1 MNVNNRTGI
10 PDLERE
16 IRQLRKNNAE
26 LMEIGDARETAM
38 RVFGADNDALRAE
51 VQRLTG
57 DLALSMAGKAMLNKS
72 FDELQAVMEAE
83 IERLTLNLKLC
94 KDDSTEMDR
103 RRLAEDARLRA
114 ENTRL
119 REELIRMID
128 TFSGMGSAIP
138 GPAFGSGAIKKARA
152 ALMAVQE

>member
-1 MNVNNRTGI
+1 MSDYEEPESYPAISGNGSPLIDTWI
-10 PDLERE
+10 A
-16 IRQLRKNNAE
+16 IRVAE
-26 LMEIGDARETAM
+26 Y
-38 RVFGADNDALRAE
+38 NHLRAE
-51 VQRLTG
+51 V
-57 DLALSMAGKAMLNKS
+57 
-72 FDELQAVMEAE
+72 
-83 IERLTLNLKLC
+83 ERLTVNLKLC